1 MKTSTRRAGFRHGE
15 TAPGASR
22 RGAQV
27 TRFRIDASVNDATH
41 AVAPTLGEEARPWHM
56 VPPTRS
62 DVDATEAAYAAW
74 PSSHDLYREARLR
87 RAALLDDVM
96 TAALRSVGAALHKA
110 YARYRQLKAER
121 ATYEALHQLDDRS
134 LRDLGFVRDEIRS
147 VAAEVAGRA
156 EHSRRLARPAF
167 PIRPSLFDLLFRD

>member
-74 PSSHDLYREARLR
+74 PSSPHPVPGARGGGAPAVSGGR
-87 RAALLDDVM
+87 R
-96 TAALRSVGAALHKA
+96 GA
-110 YARYRQLKAER
+110 
-121 ATYEALHQLDDRS
+121 
-134 LRDLGFVRDEIRS
+134 
-147 VAAEVAGRA
+147 
-156 EHSRRLARPAF
+156 PA
-167 PIRPSLFDLLFRD
+167 PLSSTM